1 MILLIDSASEYRIV
15 CLFSDDT
22 VVDQIIEQ
30 GQNDHS
36 KYLLP
41 QIDRLLTKHN
51 LKPTDLMGVIVGQGP
66 GSYTGVRVAVTIAK
80 SFSLQ
85 ARIPLFSV
93 DSLSL
98 FASASQG
105 MVAVQMPM
113 KRSVILG
120 AVYDVQEVVETVHP
134 AGYYTTEEWQQRCGM
149 SRLIEPST
157 ISIQLKKLHL
167 ELVEDAVRFGP
178 HYAREWQST

>member
-15 CLFSDDT
+15 CLFEDDALI
-22 VVDQIIEQ
+22 DHIIEQ

-51 LKPTDLMGVIVGQGP
+51 LKPIDLKGLIVGQGP

-80 SFSLQ
+80 SFALQ
-85 ARIPLFSV
+85 ARIPLFAV

-98 FASASQG
+98 FASASNG
-105 MVAVQMPM
+105 MVAVQIPM
-113 KRSVILG
+113 KRNIVLG
-120 AVYDVQEVVETVHP
+120 AVYDVQEVIETVHP
-134 AGYYTTEEWQQRCGM
+134 AGYYTVEEWQQRCGM
-149 SRLIEPST
+149 SRLMEPTPLLIE
-157 ISIQLKKLHL
+157 LKRLHL
-167 ELVEDAVRFGP
+167 EWIGDVVRFGP
-178 HYAREWQST
+178 DYAREWQST